1 MVGHSLNLI
10 NPLYLNTV
18 RRTPCCQGWFFDFV
32 LFALISQV
40 ITLDI
45 EGRKASIDSLNETVE
60 QRRRDSSVQKYH
72 DKLAKINRAFAE
84 VQFKAGRRK
93 DDIVAVYQKIVVQFE
108 EWLVKIRKRLDSGEL
123 LTTDILQFEENL
135 TVSNPTLIFISFRH
149 LIE

>member
-1 MVGHSLNLI
+1 MFEEPVKIWS
-10 NPLYLNTV
+10 
-18 RRTPCCQGWFFDFV
+18 DF
-32 LFALISQV
+32 LCKSSIANSSNDDFYFTNYFIHQV

-60 QRRRDSSVQKYH
+60 ERRRDSSVQKYH

-93 DDIVAVYQKIVVQFE
+93 DDIVTVYQKIVVQFE

-123 LTTDILQFEENL
+123 LSTDILQFEENL
-135 TVSNPTLIFISFRH
+135 TVSNLISTCIPFF
-149 LIE
+149 L

>member
-1 MVGHSLNLI
+1 M
-10 NPLYLNTV
+10 
-18 RRTPCCQGWFFDFV
+18 
-32 LFALISQV
+32 

-60 QRRRDSSVQKYH
+60 ERRRDSSVQKYH

-93 DDIVAVYQKIVVQFE
+93 DDIVTVYQKIVVQFE

-123 LTTDILQFEENL
+123 LSTDILQFEENL
-135 TVSNPTLIFISFRH
+135 TVSNPISTFIPFLLS
-149 LIE
+149 